1 MFQIKCT
8 NVALGY
14 EKKVIAKNL
23 SFSVSEGDYLCI
35 VGENGAGKSTL
46 LKTLLG
52 LQKPISGELLFS
64 GASRL
69 KGVGYLP
76 QQTAFQKDF
85 PATVREIVLS
95 GFLGQSG
102 HKIWFSK
109 AEKNIADENLKKLG
123 IFDLKKTSYRNL
135 SGGQQQRVLL
145 ARAMCAA
152 KKLIILDEPA
162 AGLDPVATNEMYHM
176 LMDLNK
182 AEGITV
188 VMVSHD
194 INAALHHAK
203 HILHLGNREVFF
215 GTVEEYKNSETG
227 RAFLNSGKCRRCE
240 E

>member
-1 MFQIKCT
+1 MCQIKCT

-14 EKKVIAKNL
+14 DKRVIAQNL

-52 LQKPISGELLFS
+52 LQKPVSGELSFN

-85 PATVREIVLS
+85 PATVKEIVLS
-95 GFLGQSG
+95 GFLGQSRC
-102 HKIWFSK
+102 KLWFTK
-109 AEKNIADENLKKLG
+109 AEKRIADENLKKLG

-203 HILHLGNREVFF
+203 HILHLGNGEVLF
-215 GTVEEYKNSETG
+215 GTVDEYKNSETG
-227 RAFLNSGKCRRCE
+227 KAFLNSGKCRRCE

>member
-1 MFQIKCT
+1 MCQIKCT
-8 NVALGY
+8 NVSLGY
-14 EKKVIAKNL
+14 DKRVIAENI
-23 SFSVSEGDYLCI
+23 SFSVLEGDYLCI

-52 LQKPISGELLFS
+52 LQKPISGELTFS
-64 GASRL
+64 GASKL
-69 KGVGYLP
+69 LGVGYLP
-76 QQTAFQKDF
+76 QQTVLQKDF
-85 PATVREIVLS
+85 PTTVWEIVLS
-95 GFLGQSG
+95 GLLGRG
-102 HKIWFSK
+102 GRRFRFSK
-109 AEKNIADENLKKLG
+109 AERGIAEENLKKLG

-227 RAFLNSGKCRRCE
+227 KAFLNSGKCRRCE